1 MVSHRH
7 GANAPAHTNTTRQP
21 AQAAS
26 MLATCTQRMKP
37 QHWQVQHD
45 TQHQRS
51 HWHNAQPH
59 ARHSRQRGRTL
70 YLARS
75 SLDRGADMILARD
88 VESAVKCALRALR
101 RDEETRGLN
110 FMVTARTTCTT
121 TPAAARN
128 TEPPGQRERLAQP
141 STQHAA
147 CSHGAQRVAMH
158 LTRRQQ
164 SKAQRLGK
172 PRQRKPPSS
181 KA

>member
-1 MVSHRH
+1 MVSHSH
-7 GANAPAHTNTTRQP
+7 GAIVPAHTNTTRPSQRRQ
-21 AQAAS
+21 QACL
-26 MLATCTQRMKP
+26 LAHSARSHSTGKCNTI
-37 QHWQVQHD
+37 
-45 TQHQRS
+45 QHQRS

-164 SKAQRLGK
+164 SKAQRQGK